1 MRILL
6 LAATLALSV
15 AAQDPAPAPAPGG
28 DDEQQILERA
38 LAEAGNSAVDYA
50 RALENHLSAFPE
62 SSRRDEI
69 ERILTQAAV
78 DLNDSRR
85 LLLYGA
91 RAIDKGSRNPRLLE
105 FVTRALLDREDP
117 ESAGRALHYATLLT
131 SELTSL
137 FDRLA
142 SGEGQAG
149 AGLGRR
155 ALELD
160 AQLARAHLFRARA
173 LGHLDRLS
181 EAIEAARLGWERHP
195 AAEAGR
201 ESARW
206 LEKAGRHEDALH
218 ALAGA
223 FALDDPASPGHS
235 KLRERLDAL
244 ARAASASLPA
254 ALLAAHDR
262 AAALLAARRTR
273 ILAIDPNAFATGPD
287 SFTLSALDGP
297 PLALD
302 SLKGKVVILDFWAT
316 WCGPCR
322 AQHPL
327 YEETKARFKDR
338 DDVIFLNVSTDE
350 DRDEVAPFLE
360 RHGWSRKVYFEDG
373 LGAHL
378 RVSSIPTTVIL
389 TRSGRVFSRMNGFIP
404 DRFVDMLTARIQSA
418 LSED

>member
-1 MRILL
+1 MKFLL
-6 LAATLALSV
+6 LAAALALSV
-15 AAQDPAPAPAPGG
+15 AAQDPAPTPAPGG
-28 DDEQQILERA
+28 DDEQQQLERA

-85 LLLYGA
+85 LLIYGA
-91 RAIDKGSRNPRLLE
+91 RSLDNGSRNPRLLE

-117 ESAGRALHYATLLT
+117 ESAGRALNYATLLT

-137 FDRLA
+137 FGRLA

-173 LGHLDRLS
+173 LGHLDRLP

-195 AAEAGR
+195 TAEAGR

-206 LEKAGRHEDALH
+206 LEKAGQPEAALH

-223 FALDDPASPGHS
+223 FAADSPDSPARP
-235 KLRERLDAL
+235 KDRERLDTL
-244 ARAASASLPA
+244 ARAASANLPS

-262 AAALLAARRTR
+262 AAALLAARRAR
-273 ILAIDPNAFATGPD
+273 VLAIDPNAFASGPD

-297 PLALD
+297 PLSLD

-350 DRDEVAPFLE
+350 DREEVAPFLE

-389 TRSGRVFSRMNGFIP
+389 TKSGRVFSRMNGFIP

-418 LSED
+418 LAED